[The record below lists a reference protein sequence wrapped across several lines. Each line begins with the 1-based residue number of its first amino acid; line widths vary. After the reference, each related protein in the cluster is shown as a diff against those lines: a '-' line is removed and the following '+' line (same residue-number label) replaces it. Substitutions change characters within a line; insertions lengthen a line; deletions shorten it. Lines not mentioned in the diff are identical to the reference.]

1 MTEKNRFADKKLR
14 FETNS
19 ATNIDEPSS
28 EEEDD
33 EEDADIHSLES
44 IESLSP
50 RFN

>member
-28 EEEDD
+28 EEDD

-44 IESLSP
+44 VESLSP